1 MPVQKKLLHRLL
13 GVCVQHAQILSAV
26 LYVASWVAFLGLPL
40 AAKRNYLDENA
51 LLAGFAH
58 SQIRFAE
65 AEYGT
70 ANSDQDGWQT
80 A

>member
-13 GVCVQHAQILSAV
+13 GVCVQHAQTLSAV
-26 LYVASWVAFLGLPL
+26 LYVASLTAFLGLPL

-58 SQIRFAE
+58 SQIRSA
-65 AEYGT
+65 AAAICYR
-70 ANSDQDGWQT
+70 
-80 A
+80 